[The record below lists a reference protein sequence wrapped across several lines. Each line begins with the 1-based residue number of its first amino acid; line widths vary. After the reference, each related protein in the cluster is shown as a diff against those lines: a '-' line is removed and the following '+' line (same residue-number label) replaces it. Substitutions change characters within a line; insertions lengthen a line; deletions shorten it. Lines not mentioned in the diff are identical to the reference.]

1 MKRLFGIV
9 VFMLSDIVQANSVV
23 VANLFDDPVAVEW
36 GGLEN
41 SCTLIGIVD
50 STPALS
56 AKLKVW
62 SK

>member
-1 MKRLFGIV
+1 
-9 VFMLSDIVQANSVV
+9 MLSDIVQANSVV

-56 AKLKVW
+56 AKSKVW

>member
-50 STPALS
+50 STSALS
-56 AKLKVW
+56 AKSKVW

>member
-56 AKLKVW
+56 VKSNVW